1 MSMFPQHGLGPR
13 SLGFGRAS
21 RFEFGS
27 TCACR
32 CLAIPMASGQ
42 SACPRAFYFLLLGNK
57 LDARSSCQA
66 RFGRS
71 DLQWQ
76 GFFGFRAYAVARR
89 MPKGA
94 AIAQLGGRQTE
105 DLKFPDSIPGLGKAP
120 ASRPL

>member
-1 MSMFPQHGLGPR
+1 
-13 SLGFGRAS
+13 
-21 RFEFGS
+21 
-27 TCACR
+27 
-32 CLAIPMASGQ
+32 MASGQ

-57 LDARSSCQA
+57 LVRRTKLVPGARL
-66 RFGRS
+66 GRS